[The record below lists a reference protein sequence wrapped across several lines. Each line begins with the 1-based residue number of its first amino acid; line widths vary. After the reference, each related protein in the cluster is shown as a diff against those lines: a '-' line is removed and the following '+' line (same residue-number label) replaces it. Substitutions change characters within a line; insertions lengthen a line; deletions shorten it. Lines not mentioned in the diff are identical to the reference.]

1 MGDLRFKKVTYAK
14 LKKSEWK
21 HETPLHISSLS
32 MRSDILFLCVSVCW
46 GRLEAE
52 PEDRIRDRCCGV
64 PVTAS
69 FTRQHIT
76 EVSQDLGKTTALLA
90 TSNVDKAI
98 SVFQN
103 DFAYVRQ
110 KVMKDCPGSFMDN
123 LKNANLS
130 KIFRKC
136 FFKKD
141 PFPFAFRD
149 VSFDALNEDD
159 LNLVILL
166 AAGIGIFSVQANE
179 KESYASYV
187 AERARLGHL
196 HLLIADSTVAHG
208 VNFAISRIILSP
220 SIVKDHAP
228 STIFQLMGRA
238 GRLNLSNEAQ
248 IFGCEAWVSI
258 LQQGLHSGVD
268 LFADDK
274 KNVQAALAPLPSATL
289 PIPPV
294 FGVFSET
301 EAQVHGAG
309 AEDVS
314 VMPNT
319 NQETHADHPKRS
331 AHDAKT
337 AELLDSME
345 MLPEQIETGTDGTIG
360 TALGNVFETAW
371 AQLCSSFSLCL
382 CCVSRKG
389 SPSHGSWH
397 SN

>member
-1 MGDLRFKKVTYAK
+1 MREIGKQLLMGDLRFKKVTYAK

-52 PEDRIRDRCCGV
+52 PEDRIRDRCCGI
-64 PVTAS
+64 PVAAS

-110 KVMKDCPGSFMDN
+110 KVMKDCSGSFMDN

-159 LNLVILL
+159 LNLIILL

-274 KNVQAALAPLPSATL
+274 
-289 PIPPV
+289 I
-294 FGVFSET
+294 
-301 EAQVHGAG
+301 
-309 AEDVS
+309 
-314 VMPNT
+314 
-319 NQETHADHPKRS
+319 
-331 AHDAKT
+331 
-337 AELLDSME
+337 
-345 MLPEQIETGTDGTIG
+345 
-360 TALGNVFETAW
+360 
-371 AQLCSSFSLCL
+371 
-382 CCVSRKG
+382 
-389 SPSHGSWH
+389 
-397 SN
+397 

>member
-1 MGDLRFKKVTYAK
+1 M
-14 LKKSEWK
+14 
-21 HETPLHISSLS
+21 
-32 MRSDILFLCVSVCW
+32 
-46 GRLEAE
+46 EAE

-64 PVTAS
+64 PVAAS

-110 KVMKDCPGSFMDN
+110 KVMKDCSGSFMDN

-159 LNLVILL
+159 LNLIILL

-220 SIVKDHAP
+220 
-228 STIFQLMGRA
+228 
-238 GRLNLSNEAQ
+238 
-248 IFGCEAWVSI
+248 
-258 LQQGLHSGVD
+258 
-268 LFADDK
+268 
-274 KNVQAALAPLPSATL
+274 
-289 PIPPV
+289 
-294 FGVFSET
+294 
-301 EAQVHGAG
+301 
-309 AEDVS
+309 
-314 VMPNT
+314 
-319 NQETHADHPKRS
+319 
-331 AHDAKT
+331 
-337 AELLDSME
+337 LL
-345 MLPEQIETGTDGTIG
+345 
-360 TALGNVFETAW
+360 
-371 AQLCSSFSLCL
+371 
-382 CCVSRKG
+382 
-389 SPSHGSWH
+389 
-397 SN
+397 